1 MNFDKYVNFDKLVK
15 DFNLISGDIS
25 PNDIFKLNDIIERF
39 INTNKTQ

>member
-1 MNFDKYVNFDKLVK
+1 MKFENYINFDKLVK

-25 PNDIFKLNDIIERF
+25 PNDIFKINEILERF

>member
-1 MNFDKYVNFDKLVK
+1 MNFDKYVNFDKLAK

-25 PNDIFKLNDIIERF
+25 PNDIFKINEILERF